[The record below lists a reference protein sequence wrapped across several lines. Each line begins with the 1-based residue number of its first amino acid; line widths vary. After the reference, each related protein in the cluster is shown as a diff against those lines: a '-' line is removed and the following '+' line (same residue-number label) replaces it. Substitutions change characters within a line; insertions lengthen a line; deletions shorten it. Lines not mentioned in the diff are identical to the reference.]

1 MTIAGALPQGLAEF
15 LTGLVIAQLVAPGA
29 PIIGG
34 TSGSPLDMKT
44 MQTPYGSPECSLI
57 LAASNEVMR
66 YLGIPS
72 FDMAGATESKKS

>member
-44 MQTPYGSPECSLI
+44 MQTPYGSPN
-57 LAASNEVMR
+57 AA
-66 YLGIPS
+66 
-72 FDMAGATESKKS
+72 